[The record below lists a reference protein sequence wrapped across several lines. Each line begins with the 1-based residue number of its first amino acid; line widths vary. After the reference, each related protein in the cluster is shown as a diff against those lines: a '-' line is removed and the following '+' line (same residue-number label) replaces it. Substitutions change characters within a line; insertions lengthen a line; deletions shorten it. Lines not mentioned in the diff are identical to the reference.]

1 MEESPMNCNA
11 GASIRLLSFSV
22 VILTGVPRLSLS
34 QELIVTQPAV
44 EEIMTGGTMM
54 VNVAPELLN
63 ALESETGFDT
73 SEQTSKFR
81 ASRVYMVA
89 GTGELGS
96 AGDGGLATRARLWFA
111 AGIAVDAAGNIVIA
125 DSFNNRVR
133 RVDAGTGTIE
143 TVAGTGQQ
151 GFSGDGDLAIDAQ
164 LNSPSGVA
172 IDDKGNII
180 IADTFNNRIR
190 IVDART
196 GIISTIAGT
205 GEQGWFGDDGLAVR
219 AQLNGPTG
227 LALGVNGNVFITD
240 SGNHR
245 IRKLDRAQHVIVTVA
260 GRGVA
265 GDAGDGGLAVQAELN
280 DPSGVAVDGN
290 GHLLIADTMN
300 NRVRRVDAGTGIIS
314 TVAGTGEEGFDGD
327 GASAP
332 LARLMQPSGIT
343 VDAEGAVYLSDTFN
357 NRIRRI
363 DGKSGI
369 ITTVAGTDLRGHS
382 INGMPA
388 ETASLNNPM
397 GITRDPAGNLL
408 VADSGNHCVLRI
420 MP

>member
-1 MEESPMNCNA
+1 MNRISRA
-11 GASIRLLSFSV
+11 PFLLLVIVFEVVLQGAPSATFSKELT
-22 VILTGVPRLSLS
+22 VI
-34 QELIVTQPAV
+34 QPA
-44 EEIMTGGTMM
+44 IGGGSPDGTLM
-54 VNVAPELLN
+54 VNIAPELLSV
-63 ALESETGFDT
+63 LESDAGLDP
-73 SEQTSKFR
+73 SDQTPTLR

-96 AGDGGLATRARLWFA
+96 IGDGGLATRARLWFA
-111 AGIAVDAAGNIVIA
+111 AGIAVDAEGNIVIA

-133 RVDAGTGTIE
+133 RVDAGTGRIE

-151 GFSGDGDLAIDAQ
+151 GFSGDGDLATEAQ
-164 LNSPSGVA
+164 LNSPSGVV

-190 IVDART
+190 MVDART
-196 GIISTIAGT
+196 GIISTIVGT
-205 GEQGWFGDDGLAVR
+205 GEQGSFGDDGLAVQ
-219 AQLNGPTG
+219 AQLSGPSG
-227 LALGVNGNVFITD
+227 LALGVDGSLFIAD

-245 IRKLDRAQHVIVTVA
+245 IRRLDRAQQVIVTVA
-260 GRGVA
+260 GSGTA
-265 GDAGDGGLAVQAELN
+265 GEAGDGGLGVQAELN
-280 DPSGVAVDGN
+280 NPSGVAVDGI
-290 GHLLIADTMN
+290 GHLFIADTMN
-300 NRVRRVDAGTGIIS
+300 NRVRRVDAVNGIIG

-327 GASAP
+327 GNSAT

-363 DGKSGI
+363 DGESGI
-369 ITTVAGTDLRGHS
+369 ITTVVGTDLRGHS
-382 INGMPA
+382 INGMVA
-388 ETASLNNPM
+388 ATAPLNNPM
-397 GITRDPAGNLL
+397 GLTRDPLGNLL

>member
-1 MEESPMNCNA
+1 MPRPSQ
-11 GASIRLLSFSV
+11 SFWH
-22 VILTGVPRLSLS
+22 ILFACMTVTAGVPSLSLS
-34 QELIVTQPAV
+34 QGLTASQPPV
-44 EEIMTGGTMM
+44 EDMTAGGTMM
-54 VNVAPELLN
+54 VNVAPELLS
-63 ALESETGFDT
+63 ALESDAGIGL
-73 SEQTSKFR
+73 SEQASKLR
-81 ASRVYMVA
+81 TSRVYMVA

-96 AGDGGLATRARLWFA
+96 IGDGGLATRARLWFA
-111 AGIAVDAAGNIVIA
+111 AGVAVDAAGNIVIA

-133 RVDAGTGTIE
+133 RVDAASGKIE

-151 GFSGDGDLAIDAQ
+151 GFSGDGDLATEAQ

-180 IADTFNNRIR
+180 IADSFNNRIR

-196 GIISTIAGT
+196 GIISTVAGT
-205 GEQGWFGDDGLAVR
+205 GEQGCSGDDGLAVR
-219 AQLNGPTG
+219 AQLSGPTG
-227 LALGVNGNVFITD
+227 LALSADGALFIAD

-245 IRKLDRAQHVIVTVA
+245 IRKLDRAQQIIVTVA
-260 GRGVA
+260 GSGIA
-265 GDAGDGGLAVQAELN
+265 GEAGDGGLAVQAELN
-280 DPSGVAVDGN
+280 DPSGVAVDRN

-300 NRVRRVDAGTGIIS
+300 NRVRRVDAASGIMS

-327 GASAP
+327 GDSAT
-332 LARLMQPSGIT
+332 LARLMQPSGIA

-363 DGKSGI
+363 DGVSGI
-369 ITTVAGTDLRGHS
+369 ITTVVGTDLRGHS
-382 INGMPA
+382 INGMLA
-388 ETASLNNPM
+388 ETAPLNNPM
-397 GITRDPAGNLL
+397 GLTRDSLGNLL

>member
-1 MEESPMNCNA
+1 MHRPS
-11 GASIRLLSFSV
+11 RSFLHV
-22 VILTGVPRLSLS
+22 LFACMTVMAGVPSLS
-34 QELIVTQPAV
+34 RSQGLTASQAPV
-44 EEIMTGGTMM
+44 EDMTTGGTMM

-63 ALESETGFDT
+63 ALESDAGLGL
-73 SEQTSKFR
+73 SER
-81 ASRVYMVA
+81 ASKSRTFRVYMVA

-96 AGDGGLATRARLWFA
+96 IGDGGLATRARLWFA
-111 AGIAVDAAGNIVIA
+111 AGVAVDAAGNIVIA

-133 RVDAGTGTIE
+133 RVDAASGRIE

-151 GFSGDGDLAIDAQ
+151 GFSGDGDLATEAQ
-164 LNSPSGVA
+164 LNSPAGVA

-180 IADTFNNRIR
+180 IADSFNNRIR
-190 IVDART
+190 IVDVRT
-196 GIISTIAGT
+196 GIISTLAGT
-205 GEQGWFGDDGLAVR
+205 GEQGSSGDEGLAVR
-219 AQLNGPTG
+219 AQLSGPTG
-227 LALGVNGNVFITD
+227 LALSADGALFIAD

-245 IRKLDRAQHVIVTVA
+245 IRKLDRAQQIIVTVA
-260 GRGVA
+260 GSGIA
-265 GDAGDGGLAVQAELN
+265 GEAGDGGLAVQAELN
-280 DPSGVAVDGN
+280 DPSGVAVDRN

-300 NRVRRVDAGTGIIS
+300 NRVRRVDAASGIMS

-327 GASAP
+327 GDRAT

-363 DGKSGI
+363 DGESGI

-382 INGMPA
+382 INGMIA
-388 ETASLNNPM
+388 EMAPLNNPM
-397 GITRDPAGNLL
+397 GLTRDPSGNLL

>member
-1 MEESPMNCNA
+1 MPRPS
-11 GASIRLLSFSV
+11 RSFSH
-22 VILTGVPRLSLS
+22 ILFACMTVTAGVPSLSLS
-34 QELIVTQPAV
+34 QGLTVSQSPV
-44 EEIMTGGTMM
+44 EDMTAGGTMM
-54 VNVAPELLN
+54 VNVAPELLS
-63 ALESETGFDT
+63 ALESDAGLGL
-73 SEQTSKFR
+73 SEQASKSRTF
-81 ASRVYMVA
+81 RVYMVA

-96 AGDGGLATRARLWFA
+96 IGDGGLATRARLWFA
-111 AGIAVDAAGNIVIA
+111 AGVAVDAAGNIVIA

-133 RVDAGTGTIE
+133 RVDAASGKIE

-151 GFSGDGDLAIDAQ
+151 GFSGDGDLATEAQ

-180 IADTFNNRIR
+180 IADSFNNRIR

-196 GIISTIAGT
+196 GIISTVAGT
-205 GEQGWFGDDGLAVR
+205 GEQGFSGDDELAVR
-219 AQLNGPTG
+219 AQLSGPTG
-227 LALGVNGNVFITD
+227 LAMGADGTLFIAD

-245 IRKLDRAQHVIVTVA
+245 IRKLDRAQQIIVTVA
-260 GRGVA
+260 GSGIA
-265 GDAGDGGLAVQAELN
+265 GEAGDGGLAVQAELN

-300 NRVRRVDAGTGIIS
+300 NRVRRVDAASGIMS

-327 GASAP
+327 GDSAT

-343 VDAEGAVYLSDTFN
+343 VDAEGSVYLSDTFN

-363 DGKSGI
+363 DGESGI

-382 INGMPA
+382 INGMVAGAAP
-388 ETASLNNPM
+388 LNNPM
-397 GITRDPAGNLL
+397 GLTRDPAGNLL

>member
-1 MEESPMNCNA
+1 MHRPSQ
-11 GASIRLLSFSV
+11 SFWH
-22 VILTGVPRLSLS
+22 ILFACMTVTAGVPSLSLS
-34 QELIVTQPAV
+34 QGLTASQSPVEDVTA
-44 EEIMTGGTMM
+44 GGTMM
-54 VNVAPELLN
+54 VNVAPELLS
-63 ALESETGFDT
+63 ALESDAGLGLP
-73 SEQTSKFR
+73 EQASKSRIF
-81 ASRVYMVA
+81 RVYMVA

-96 AGDGGLATRARLWFA
+96 IGDGGLATRARLWFA
-111 AGIAVDAAGNIVIA
+111 AGVAVDAAGNIVIA

-133 RVDAGTGTIE
+133 RVDAASGKIE
-143 TVAGTGQQ
+143 TVVGTGQQ
-151 GFSGDGDLAIDAQ
+151 GFSGDGDLATEAQ

-180 IADTFNNRIR
+180 IADSFNNRIR

-196 GIISTIAGT
+196 GIISTVAGT
-205 GEQGWFGDDGLAVR
+205 GEQGFSGDDGLAVR
-219 AQLNGPTG
+219 AQLSGPTG
-227 LALGVNGNVFITD
+227 LAMGADGTLFIAD

-245 IRKLDRAQHVIVTVA
+245 IRKLDRAQQIIVTIA
-260 GRGVA
+260 GSGIA
-265 GDAGDGGLAVQAELN
+265 GETGDGGLAVQAELN

-300 NRVRRVDAGTGIIS
+300 NRVRRVDAASGIMS

-327 GASAP
+327 GAGAT
-332 LARLMQPSGIT
+332 LARLMQPSGIA
-343 VDAEGAVYLSDTFN
+343 VDADGSVYLSDTFN

-363 DGKSGI
+363 DGASGI

-382 INGMPA
+382 INGMVA
-388 ETASLNNPM
+388 VTAPLNNPM
-397 GITRDPAGNLL
+397 GLTRDPSGNLL

>member
-1 MEESPMNCNA
+1 MPRPSQ
-11 GASIRLLSFSV
+11 SFWH
-22 VILTGVPRLSLS
+22 ILFACMTVTAGVPSLSLS
-34 QELIVTQPAV
+34 QGLTASQPPV
-44 EEIMTGGTMM
+44 EDMTAGGTMM
-54 VNVAPELLN
+54 VNVAPELLS
-63 ALESETGFDT
+63 ALESDAGLGL
-73 SEQTSKFR
+73 SEQASKSRTF
-81 ASRVYMVA
+81 RVYMVA

-96 AGDGGLATRARLWFA
+96 IGDGGLATRARLWFA
-111 AGIAVDAAGNIVIA
+111 AGVAVDAAGNIVIA

-133 RVDAGTGTIE
+133 RVDAASGKIE

-151 GFSGDGDLAIDAQ
+151 GFSGDGDLATEAQ

-180 IADTFNNRIR
+180 IADSFNNRIR

-196 GIISTIAGT
+196 GIISTVAGT
-205 GEQGWFGDDGLAVR
+205 GEQGCSGDDGLAVR
-219 AQLNGPTG
+219 AQLSGPTG
-227 LALGVNGNVFITD
+227 LAMGADGTLFIAD

-245 IRKLDRAQHVIVTVA
+245 IRRLDRSQQVLVTVA
-260 GRGVA
+260 GSGVA

-280 DPSGVAVDGN
+280 DPSGVAVDRN

-300 NRVRRVDAGTGIIS
+300 NRVRRVDAASGIMS

-327 GASAP
+327 GDSAT
-332 LARLMQPSGIT
+332 LARLMQPSGIA

-363 DGKSGI
+363 DGVSGI
-369 ITTVAGTDLRGHS
+369 ITTVVGTDLRGHS
-382 INGMPA
+382 INGMLA
-388 ETASLNNPM
+388 ETAPLNNPM
-397 GITRDPAGNLL
+397 GLTRDSLGNLL

>member
-1 MEESPMNCNA
+1 MPRPSQ
-11 GASIRLLSFSV
+11 SFWH
-22 VILTGVPRLSLS
+22 ILFACMTVTAGVPSLSLS
-34 QELIVTQPAV
+34 QGLTASQPPV
-44 EEIMTGGTMM
+44 EDMTAGGTMM
-54 VNVAPELLN
+54 VNVAPELLS
-63 ALESETGFDT
+63 ALESDAGLGL
-73 SEQTSKFR
+73 SEQASKSRTF
-81 ASRVYMVA
+81 RVYMVA

-96 AGDGGLATRARLWFA
+96 IGDGGLATRARLWFA
-111 AGIAVDAAGNIVIA
+111 AGVAVDAAGNIVIA

-133 RVDAGTGTIE
+133 RVDAASGKIE

-151 GFSGDGDLAIDAQ
+151 GFSGDGDLATEAQ

-180 IADTFNNRIR
+180 IADSFNNRIR

-196 GIISTIAGT
+196 GIISTVAGT
-205 GEQGWFGDDGLAVR
+205 GEQGCSGDDGLAVR
-219 AQLNGPTG
+219 TQLSGPTG
-227 LALGVNGNVFITD
+227 LALSADGALFIAD

-245 IRKLDRAQHVIVTVA
+245 IRKLDRAQQIIVTVA
-260 GRGVA
+260 GSGIA
-265 GDAGDGGLAVQAELN
+265 GEAGDGGLAVQAELN
-280 DPSGVAVDGN
+280 DPSGVAVDRN

-300 NRVRRVDAGTGIIS
+300 NRVRRVDAASGIMS

-327 GASAP
+327 GDSAT
-332 LARLMQPSGIT
+332 LARLMQPSGIA

-363 DGKSGI
+363 DGVSGI
-369 ITTVAGTDLRGHS
+369 ITTVVGTDLRGHS
-382 INGMPA
+382 INGMLA
-388 ETASLNNPM
+388 ETAPLNNPM
-397 GITRDPAGNLL
+397 GLTRDSLGNLL

>member
-1 MEESPMNCNA
+1 MPRPSQ
-11 GASIRLLSFSV
+11 SFWH
-22 VILTGVPRLSLS
+22 ILFACMTVTAGVPSLSLS
-34 QELIVTQPAV
+34 QGLTASQPPV
-44 EEIMTGGTMM
+44 EDMTAGGTMM
-54 VNVAPELLN
+54 VNVAPELLS
-63 ALESETGFDT
+63 ALESDAGLGL
-73 SEQTSKFR
+73 SEQASKSRTF
-81 ASRVYMVA
+81 RVYMVA

-96 AGDGGLATRARLWFA
+96 IGDGGLATRARLWFA
-111 AGIAVDAAGNIVIA
+111 AGVAVDAAGNIVIA

-133 RVDAGTGTIE
+133 RVDAASGKIE

-151 GFSGDGDLAIDAQ
+151 GFSGDGDLATEAQ

-180 IADTFNNRIR
+180 IADSFNNRIR

-196 GIISTIAGT
+196 GIISTVAGT
-205 GEQGWFGDDGLAVR
+205 GEQGCSGDDGLAVR
-219 AQLNGPTG
+219 AQLSGPTG
-227 LALGVNGNVFITD
+227 LALSADGALFIAD

-245 IRKLDRAQHVIVTVA
+245 IRKLDRAQQIIVTVA
-260 GRGVA
+260 GSGIA
-265 GDAGDGGLAVQAELN
+265 GEAGDGGLAVQAELN
-280 DPSGVAVDGN
+280 DPSGVAVDRN

-300 NRVRRVDAGTGIIS
+300 NRVRRVDAASGIMS

-327 GASAP
+327 GDSAT
-332 LARLMQPSGIT
+332 LARLMQPSGIA

-363 DGKSGI
+363 DGVSGI
-369 ITTVAGTDLRGHS
+369 ITTVVGTDLRGHS
-382 INGMPA
+382 INGMLA
-388 ETASLNNPM
+388 ETAPLNNPM
-397 GITRDPAGNLL
+397 GLTRDSLGNLL

>member
-1 MEESPMNCNA
+1 MPRPSQ
-11 GASIRLLSFSV
+11 SFWH
-22 VILTGVPRLSLS
+22 ILFACMTVTAGVPSLSLS
-34 QELIVTQPAV
+34 QGLTASQPPV
-44 EEIMTGGTMM
+44 EDMTAGGTMM

-63 ALESETGFDT
+63 ALESDAGIGL
-73 SEQTSKFR
+73 SEQASKLR
-81 ASRVYMVA
+81 TSRVYMVA

-96 AGDGGLATRARLWFA
+96 IGDGGLATRARLWFA
-111 AGIAVDAAGNIVIA
+111 AGVAVDAAGNIVIA

-133 RVDAGTGTIE
+133 RVDAASGKIE

-151 GFSGDGDLAIDAQ
+151 GFSGDGDLATEAQ

-172 IDDKGNII
+172 IDGKGNII
-180 IADTFNNRIR
+180 IADSFNNRIR

-196 GIISTIAGT
+196 GIISTVAGT
-205 GEQGWFGDDGLAVR
+205 GEQGLSGDDGLAVR
-219 AQLNGPTG
+219 AQLSGPTG
-227 LALGVNGNVFITD
+227 LALSADGTLFIAD

-245 IRKLDRAQHVIVTVA
+245 IRRLDRSQQVIVTVA
-260 GRGVA
+260 GSGVA

-280 DPSGVAVDGN
+280 DPSGVAVDRN

-300 NRVRRVDAGTGIIS
+300 NRVRRVDAASGIMS

-327 GASAP
+327 GDSAT
-332 LARLMQPSGIT
+332 LARLMQPSGIAI
-343 VDAEGAVYLSDTFN
+343 DAEGAVYLSDTFN

-363 DGKSGI
+363 DGVSGI
-369 ITTVAGTDLRGHS
+369 ITTVVGTDLRGHS
-382 INGMPA
+382 INGMLA
-388 ETASLNNPM
+388 ETAPLNNPM
-397 GITRDPAGNLL
+397 GLTRDSLGNLL

>member
-1 MEESPMNCNA
+1 MNRIA
-11 GASIRLLSFSV
+11 GTSIRILFFSAV
-22 VILTGVPRLSLS
+22 VLTSVPNLSLS
-34 QELIVTQPAV
+34 QGLTASQSPV
-44 EEIMTGGTMM
+44 EEMTTGGTMM
-54 VNVAPELLN
+54 VNVAPELLS
-63 ALESETGFDT
+63 ALESDAGLGL
-73 SEQTSKFR
+73 SEPASRFR
-81 ASRVYMVA
+81 TFRVYMVA

-96 AGDGGLATRARLWFA
+96 IGDGGLATRARLWFA

-133 RVDAGTGTIE
+133 RVDAGNGKIE

-151 GFSGDGDLAIDAQ
+151 GFSGDGDLATEAQ

-180 IADTFNNRIR
+180 IADSFNNRIR

-196 GIISTIAGT
+196 GIISTVAGT
-205 GEQGWFGDDGLAVR
+205 GEQGFSGDDGLAVR
-219 AQLNGPTG
+219 AQLSGPTG
-227 LALGVNGNVFITD
+227 LAMGTDGTLFIAD

-245 IRKLDRAQHVIVTVA
+245 IRKLDRAQQIIVTVA
-260 GRGVA
+260 GSGIA
-265 GDAGDGGLAVQAELN
+265 GEAGDGGLGVQAELN
-280 DPSGVAVDGN
+280 GPSGVAVDGN

-300 NRVRRVDAGTGIIS
+300 NRVRRVDAATGMIS
-314 TVAGTGEEGFDGD
+314 TMAGTGEEGFDGD
-327 GASAP
+327 GDSAT

-343 VDAEGAVYLSDTFN
+343 VDAEGSVYLSDTFN

-363 DGKSGI
+363 DVESGV
-369 ITTVAGTDLRGHS
+369 ITTVVGTDLRGHS
-382 INGMPA
+382 INGMVA
-388 ETASLNNPM
+388 ETAPLNNPM
-397 GITRDPAGNLL
+397 GLTKDPSGNLL

>member
-1 MEESPMNCNA
+1 MPRPSQ
-11 GASIRLLSFSV
+11 SFWH
-22 VILTGVPRLSLS
+22 ILFACMTVTAGVPSLSLS
-34 QELIVTQPAV
+34 QGLTASQPPV
-44 EEIMTGGTMM
+44 EDMTAGGTMM
-54 VNVAPELLN
+54 VNVVPELLS
-63 ALESETGFDT
+63 ALESDAGIGL
-73 SEQTSKFR
+73 SEQASKLR
-81 ASRVYMVA
+81 TSRVYMVA

-96 AGDGGLATRARLWFA
+96 IGDGGLATRARLWFA
-111 AGIAVDAAGNIVIA
+111 AGVAVDAAGNIVIA

-133 RVDAGTGTIE
+133 RVDAASGKIE

-151 GFSGDGDLAIDAQ
+151 GFSGDGDLATEAQ

-180 IADTFNNRIR
+180 IADSFNNRIR

-196 GIISTIAGT
+196 GIISTVAGT
-205 GEQGWFGDDGLAVR
+205 GEQGCSGDDGLAVR
-219 AQLNGPTG
+219 AQLSGPTG
-227 LALGVNGNVFITD
+227 LALSADGALFIAD

-245 IRKLDRAQHVIVTVA
+245 IRKLDRAQQIIVTVA
-260 GRGVA
+260 GSGIA
-265 GDAGDGGLAVQAELN
+265 GEAGDGGLAVQAELN
-280 DPSGVAVDGN
+280 DPSGVAVDRN

-300 NRVRRVDAGTGIIS
+300 NRVRRVDAASGIMS

-327 GASAP
+327 GDSAT
-332 LARLMQPSGIT
+332 LARLMQPSGIA

-363 DGKSGI
+363 DGVSGI
-369 ITTVAGTDLRGHS
+369 ITTVVGTDLRGHS
-382 INGMPA
+382 INGMLA
-388 ETASLNNPM
+388 ETAPLNNPM
-397 GITRDPAGNLL
+397 GLTRDSLGNLL

>member
-1 MEESPMNCNA
+1 MPRPSQ
-11 GASIRLLSFSV
+11 SFWH
-22 VILTGVPRLSLS
+22 ILFACMTVTAGVPSLSLS
-34 QELIVTQPAV
+34 QGLTASQSPVEDVTA
-44 EEIMTGGTMM
+44 GGTMM
-54 VNVAPELLN
+54 VNVAPELLS
-63 ALESETGFDT
+63 ALESDAGLGL
-73 SEQTSKFR
+73 SEQASKSRIF
-81 ASRVYMVA
+81 RVYMVA

-96 AGDGGLATRARLWFA
+96 IGDGGLATRARLWFA
-111 AGIAVDAAGNIVIA
+111 AGVAVDAAGNIVIA

-133 RVDAGTGTIE
+133 RVDAASGKIE

-151 GFSGDGDLAIDAQ
+151 GFSGDGDLATEAQ

-180 IADTFNNRIR
+180 IADSFNNRIR

-196 GIISTIAGT
+196 GIISTVAGT
-205 GEQGWFGDDGLAVR
+205 GEQGFSGDDGLAVR
-219 AQLNGPTG
+219 AQLSGPTG
-227 LALGVNGNVFITD
+227 LAMGADGTLFIAD

-245 IRKLDRAQHVIVTVA
+245 IRKLDRAQQIIVTVA
-260 GRGVA
+260 GSGIA
-265 GDAGDGGLAVQAELN
+265 GEAGDGGLAVQAELN

-300 NRVRRVDAGTGIIS
+300 NRVRRVDAASGIMS

-327 GASAP
+327 GAGAT
-332 LARLMQPSGIT
+332 LARLMQPSGIA
-343 VDAEGAVYLSDTFN
+343 VDAEGAIYLSDTFN

-363 DGKSGI
+363 DGVSGI
-369 ITTVAGTDLRGHS
+369 ITTVVGTDLRGHS
-382 INGMPA
+382 INGMLA
-388 ETASLNNPM
+388 ETAPLNNPM
-397 GITRDPAGNLL
+397 GLTRDSLGNLL